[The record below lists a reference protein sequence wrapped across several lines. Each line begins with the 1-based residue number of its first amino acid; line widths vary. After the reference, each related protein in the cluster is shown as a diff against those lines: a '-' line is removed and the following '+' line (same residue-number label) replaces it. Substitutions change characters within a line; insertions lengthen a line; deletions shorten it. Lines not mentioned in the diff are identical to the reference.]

1 MCEVWY
7 TIPRGHKLGK
17 TTTGGKIALGVTM
30 LCKDSLYIYENG
42 FSSTLL
48 IPNEIELRTTLH
60 TY

>member
-17 TTTGGKIALGVTM
+17 TTTGGKIVLGDTI